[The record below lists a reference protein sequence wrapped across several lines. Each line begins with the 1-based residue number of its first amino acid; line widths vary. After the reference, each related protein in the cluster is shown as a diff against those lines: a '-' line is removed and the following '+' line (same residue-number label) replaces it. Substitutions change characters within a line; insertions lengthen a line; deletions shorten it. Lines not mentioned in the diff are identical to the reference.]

1 MRESSETLFSAPR
14 VWASLYKI
22 CIDMFPPFG
31 RLRIFRTSVPAEE
44 NQQKRPFVLKP
55 NQPCQ
60 IIQNQHARFFQ
71 HTEAPRVEGAARIP
85 RNCVSARHLA
95 DLASA
100 SSVFSHK
107 GLTFWG
113 LVECQWSKLPPLFP
127 YKTDKTAWWLSL
139 PLWKIWKPVG
149 MMKFP
154 KYGNIKHVPNHQAE
168 NMR

>member
-1 MRESSETLFSAPR
+1 MCSRCSMRESSETLFSAPR
-14 VWASLYKI
+14 VWVSLYKI

-31 RLRIFRTSVPAEE
+31 RLRIFQTSVPAEE
-44 NQQKRPFVLKP
+44 NQQKRPFVINP

-85 RNCVSARHLA
+85 TNCASARHLA

-107 GLTFWG
+107 GLTVGAGGMPMISCHRCFRT
-113 LVECQWSKLPPLFP
+113 KL
-127 YKTDKTAWWLSL
+127 
-139 PLWKIWKPVG
+139 
-149 MMKFP
+149 
-154 KYGNIKHVPNHQAE
+154 IKLLGG
-168 NMR
+168 